1 MFHSMSSSMELTNDK
16 TNHSLT
22 LVSIEHRYKS
32 QCQIAR
38 DAKDTQYREE
48 CRRRILYPYGY
59 NTIEFDV
66 GEDCFGTIIAG
77 FAGCMVRSIKVREY
91 DLYHQINSHH
101 HLRITPFFFFCIS
114 KMLRT
119 QGGCFLLAAL
129 PMYILLYVYMY
140 IPSLFVYSFTNS
152 HRAKR
157 ADDEDS
163 TKDWAPYLIPY
174 VVCSI
179 RSTKGK
185 SHSHHTQNTHT
196 HYADRTSYSDSYY
209 L

>member
-101 HLRITPFFFFCIS
+101 LRITLFFF
-114 KMLRT
+114 
-119 QGGCFLLAAL
+119 
-129 PMYILLYVYMY
+129 LY
-140 IPSLFVYSFTNS
+140 F
-152 HRAKR
+152 
-157 ADDEDS
+157 
-163 TKDWAPYLIPY
+163 
-174 VVCSI
+174 
-179 RSTKGK
+179 
-185 SHSHHTQNTHT
+185 
-196 HYADRTSYSDSYY
+196 
-209 L
+209 